1 MKYKPLIWALF
12 FALIILQWFF
22 SLSSI
27 GHNENVLK
35 HGNLHKL
42 RLAPVD
48 PRDVLRGEYI
58 QLAFKDDTAAT
69 DSAAVDNSYTGTL
82 YLLTFQ
88 KDSLGF
94 SVPHKVYS
102 KVPNGSDFLKV
113 EVYPFDK
120 KSGSVNYPFTKW
132 YLQEGEGPDAEA
144 RYRKALTDSDAI
156 DSAAYALVKVYY
168 GHAVLEDVVI
178 NGQSLKKNKR

>member
-35 HGNLHKL
+35 YGSLHKL

-58 QLAFKDDTAAT
+58 QLAFKDDSVAT
-69 DSAAVDNSYTGTL
+69 DSAAVDKGYTGTL
-82 YLLTFQ
+82 HLLTFQ
-88 KDSLGF
+88 KDSVGF
-94 SVPHKVYS
+94 SVPS
-102 KVPNGSDFLKV
+102 KIFDKAPGGSDFLKV
-113 EVYPFDK
+113 EVYQYDV
-120 KSGSVNYPFTKW
+120 KSGTVNYPFTKW

-144 RYRKALTDSDAI
+144 RYRKALSDSDAI
-156 DSAAYALVKVYY
+156 DSAAYALVKVYN
-168 GHAVLEDVVI
+168 GHGVLEDVVI